1 MPPQNISKF
10 SRNRTQKY
18 HTRHQH
24 SKPAPYTNLKP
35 TSLKSTSSSKKSFK
49 QIKFK
54 NESLI
59 EELDNLAAGD
69 LLYNTTNN
77 FNNVIN
83 NTRDDEELQSSD
95 DKLILDIEN
104 TLKELES
111 FGVKE

>member
-1 MPPQNISKF
+1 MPLQNGSKF
-10 SRNRTQKY
+10 SRSRTQKY
-18 HTRHQH
+18 HTKHQH
-24 SKPAPYTNLKP
+24 SKPTPYTKLKP

-69 LLYNTTNN
+69 LLYNTTNK
-77 FNNVIN
+77 FTVVNNKS
-83 NTRDDEELQSSD
+83 DDGELQSSD
-95 DKLILDIEN
+95 ERLIFDIEK

-111 FGVKE
+111 FAVKE